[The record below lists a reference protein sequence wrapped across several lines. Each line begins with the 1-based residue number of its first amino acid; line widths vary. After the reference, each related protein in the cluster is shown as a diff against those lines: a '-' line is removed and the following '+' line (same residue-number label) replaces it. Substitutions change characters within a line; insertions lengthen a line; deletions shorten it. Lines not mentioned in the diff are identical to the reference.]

1 VPTVFLQGGLGN
13 QLFQYAAGRAVALK
27 TNSDLFLEPSRVSK
41 RFNSKTPPRN
51 FHLPQFNI
59 NASTTHSPISKNS
72 FLTFRLKVFSLL
84 RPFFRKLA
92 GHICRVHK
100 DHHPR
105 RFSPSVLTLPC
116 EAFLFGYYQSEKYF
130 RNISDIL
137 REEITLSEKP
147 SGQNEQ
153 LKSQIERQNAVS
165 VHVRRGDYTSHGWV
179 LPSDYYRTAIERIC
193 ASTEDVTLFFFSDD
207 LEWVRS
213 HIRAFLP
220 FHFPSK
226 RVRYVDCNGE
236 KDAPEDLRLMRS
248 CRHNIIANSTF
259 SWWGAWLNQ
268 HSKKVVLAPKHW
280 IHDHVQNLDILPNRW
295 SVVDWQS
302 S

>member
-1 VPTVFLQGGLGN
+1 V
-13 QLFQYAAGRAVALK
+13 R
-27 TNSDLFLEPSRVSK
+27 K
-41 RFNSKTPPRN
+41 RFNSKTPPRT
-51 FHLPQFNI
+51 FHLPKFNVK
-59 NASTTHSPISKNS
+59 ASTIHSPIPKNS
-72 FLTFRLKVFSLL
+72 FLKFRLKAFSLF
-84 RPFFRKLA
+84 RPFSPKLA
-92 GHICRVHK
+92 AHTFKVHK
-100 DHHPR
+100 DCHPR
-105 RFSPSVLTLPC
+105 RFSSSVLTLPHT
-116 EAFLFGYYQSEKYF
+116 AFLFGYYQSEKYF
-130 RNISDIL
+130 YDVGDKL
-137 REEITLSEKP
+137 RTEIVLSEKP

-165 VHVRRGDYTSHGWV
+165 VHVRRGDYTSHGWT
-179 LPSDYYRTAIERIC
+179 LPPGYYRAAIERIC

-220 FHFPSK
+220 PHFPSK

-268 HSKKVVLAPKHW
+268 HSEKVVLAPKRW
-280 IHDHVQNLDILPNRW
+280 IYDHVQNLDILPNRW